1 MLKIQN
7 IKLPLNYKEQDI
19 RKACEK
25 ALRRKD
31 FTGVKILRRA
41 IDARKQ
47 ERIHYNISAGVT
59 GYSEAEEKK
68 IVHKINNNN
77 IMLTTGTIYHF
88 PYKNPASI
96 PHAES
101 CPETLSDETAKMT
114 AAQIEDRPVIIGTG
128 PAGYFAGLML
138 AKAGFR
144 PILIERGKPVE
155 ERKADV
161 DALWSEGK
169 LDQNSNVS
177 FGEGG
182 AGTFS
187 DGKLYTGNKD
197 KDGTQAFVLET
208 FHRFG
213 AAEEITYD
221 AKPHI
226 GTDVLYRIM
235 QNMRQEITDFGGEIR
250 FSEQLVNIEHIEG
263 SADTTGTP
271 SDLSKNRIYLKD
283 PKEKNHCCQ
292 YKLTIKK
299 LCKQNGYEVYF
310 LTTSAVI
317 LAIGHS
323 ARDTFKM
330 LKTAG
335 LTMEKKPFAI
345 GLRIEHPRS
354 LIDRARYGEAAA
366 KNLPAAD
373 YKLVYHTTEGRA
385 VFSFCMCPGG
395 YVVNASTE
403 EEGIV
408 VNGMS
413 YSGRNGENSNS
424 AIVVNVLPEDI
435 PGEDPLSGIEY
446 QRGVEHEMF
455 RIGRGSI
462 PIQRWEDFR
471 ENRITEKPGAVT
483 PQIKGNTQSA
493 NLRDALPH
501 IISRAIAEAIP
512 ALAKKLP
519 GFDLPDA
526 VLSGIESRTSSPVR
540 IIRGEDLSAEH
551 FSGIYPCGEGAGY
564 AGGIM
569 SAAVDGIH
577 VAEAVAAKYA
587 GI

>member
-7 IKLPLNYKEQDI
+7 IKLPIDYKPQDI

-31 FTGVKILRRA
+31 FKDVKILRRA

-47 ERIHYNISAGVT
+47 ENIHYNISAGVM
-59 GYSEAEEKK
+59 GYAEAEESK
-68 IVHKINNNN
+68 ILRKINNTN
-77 IMLTTGTIYHF
+77 IMLTNEVIYRFPYEKTAAGEGTITDQ
-88 PYKNPASI
+88 NM
-96 PHAES
+96 
-101 CPETLSDETAKMT
+101 D
-114 AAQIEDRPVIIGTG
+114 DRPVIIGTG

-138 AKAGFR
+138 AKAGLR

-161 DALWSEGK
+161 DTLWDGGK
-169 LDQNSNVS
+169 LNPNSNVS

-235 QNMRQEITDFGGEIR
+235 QNMRKEIASLGGEIR
-250 FSEQLVNIEHIEG
+250 FSEQL
-263 SADTTGTP
+263 TGIQKAE
-271 SDLSKNRIYLKD
+271 DDQEL
-283 PKEKNHCCQ
+283 
-292 YKLTIKK
+292 YKLTINK
-299 LCKQNGYEVYF
+299 LCKQNSPEDYH

-323 ARDTFKM
+323 ARDTFNM
-330 LKTAG
+330 LHEFG
-335 LTMEKKPFAI
+335 LSMEKKPFAM
-345 GLRIEHPRS
+345 GLRMEHPRD
-354 LIDRARYGEAAA
+354 LIDRARYGESATD
-366 KNLPAAD
+366 KLPAAD
-373 YKLVYHTTEGRA
+373 YKVVYHTSEDRA

-424 AIVVNVLPEDI
+424 AIVVNILPEDI
-435 PGEDPLSGIEY
+435 PGEDPLGGIEY
-446 QRGVEHEMF
+446 QRSIEREMY
-455 RIGRGSI
+455 RIGKGSI
-462 PIQRWEDFR
+462 PIQRWKDFR
-471 ENRITEKPGAVT
+471 ENRTTQCLGSVT
-483 PQIKGNTQSA
+483 PRIKGLTKEA
-493 NLRDALPH
+493 NLREALPE
-501 IISRAIAEAIP
+501 IISRSIIEAVP
-512 ALAKKLP
+512 DFGKKLP

-526 VLSGIESRTSSPVR
+526 VLSGVESRTSSPVR
-540 IIRGEDLSAEH
+540 IVRGEDLTAEH
-551 FSGIYPCGEGAGY
+551 FTGIYPCGEGAGY

-577 VAEAVAAKYA
+577 VAEAVAARYCNP
-587 GI
+587 

>member
-7 IKLPLNYKEQDI
+7 IKLPIDYKPQDI

-31 FTGVKILRRA
+31 FKEVKILRRA

-47 ERIHYNISAGVT
+47 ENIHYNISAGVM
-59 GYSEAEEKK
+59 GYAEAEESK
-68 IVHKINNNN
+68 ILRKINNTN
-77 IMLTTGTIYHF
+77 IMLTNEVIYRF
-88 PYKNPASI
+88 PYEKS
-96 PHAES
+96 
-101 CPETLSDETAKMT
+101 
-114 AAQIEDRPVIIGTG
+114 AAGEDTITDQNMDDRPVIIGTG

-138 AKAGFR
+138 AKAGLR

-155 ERKADV
+155 ERKTDV
-161 DALWSEGK
+161 DTLWDSGK
-169 LDQNSNVS
+169 LNPNSNVS

-235 QNMRQEITDFGGEIR
+235 QNMRKEIASLGGEIR
-250 FSEQLVNIEHIEG
+250 FSEQL
-263 SADTTGTP
+263 TGIQKAEN
-271 SDLSKNRIYLKD
+271 DQEL
-283 PKEKNHCCQ
+283 
-292 YKLTIKK
+292 YKLTINK
-299 LCKQNGYEVYF
+299 LCKQNSPEDYH

-323 ARDTFKM
+323 ARDTFNM
-330 LKTAG
+330 LHEFG
-335 LTMEKKPFAI
+335 LSMEKKPFAM
-345 GLRIEHPRS
+345 GLRMEHPRD
-354 LIDRARYGEAAA
+354 LIDRARYGESATD
-366 KNLPAAD
+366 KLPAAD
-373 YKLVYHTTEGRA
+373 YKVVYHTSEGRA

-424 AIVVNVLPEDI
+424 AIVVNILPEDI
-435 PGEDPLSGIEY
+435 PGEDPLGGIEY
-446 QRGVEHEMF
+446 QRSIEREMY
-455 RIGRGSI
+455 RIGKGSI

-471 ENRITEKPGAVT
+471 NNRTTESLGSVT
-483 PQIKGNTQSA
+483 PRIKGLTKEA
-493 NLRDALPH
+493 NLRKALPE
-501 IISRAIAEAIP
+501 IISRSIIEAVP
-512 ALAKKLP
+512 DFGKKLP

-526 VLSGIESRTSSPVR
+526 VLSGVESRTSSPVR
-540 IIRGEDLSAEH
+540 IVRGEDLTAEH
-551 FSGIYPCGEGAGY
+551 FTGIYPCGEGAGY

-577 VAEAVAAKYA
+577 VAEAVAARYCNP
-587 GI
+587 

>member
-7 IKLPLNYKEQDI
+7 IKLPIDYKLQDI

-31 FTGVKILRRA
+31 FKEVKILRRA

-47 ERIHYNISAGVT
+47 ENIHYNISAGVI
-59 GYSEAEEKK
+59 GYPEAEERK
-68 IVHKINNNN
+68 IVRKINSKN
-77 IMLTTGTIYHF
+77 IMLTNETVYRF
-88 PYKNPASI
+88 PYEKKAPIPKSASG
-96 PHAES
+96 
-101 CPETLSDETAKMT
+101 PEERSTEEQKSNVIQND
-114 AAQIEDRPVIIGTG
+114 DRPVIIGTG

-155 ERKADV
+155 KRKADV
-161 DALWSEGK
+161 DTLWDGGK
-169 LDQNSNVS
+169 LNPNSNVS

-197 KDGTQAFVLET
+197 KDGTQAFVLDT
-208 FHRFG
+208 FHHFG
-213 AAEEITYD
+213 APEEITYD

-235 QNMRQEITDFGGEIR
+235 QNMRKEITSLGGEIR
-250 FSEQLVNIEHIEG
+250 FSEQL
-263 SADTTGTP
+263 TGIQNAE
-271 SDLSKNRIYLKD
+271 DNQEL
-283 PKEKNHCCQ
+283 
-292 YKLTIKK
+292 YKLTINK
-299 LCKQNGYEVYF
+299 LCKQNESKEYF
-310 LTTSAVI
+310 LTTSAVV

-330 LKTAG
+330 LHAFG
-335 LTMEKKPFAI
+335 LSMEKKPFAM
-345 GLRIEHPRS
+345 GLRMEHPRD
-354 LIDRARYGEAAA
+354 LIDRARYGESATE
-366 KNLPAAD
+366 KLPAAD
-373 YKLVYHTTEGRA
+373 YKVVYHTSEGRA

-424 AIVVNVLPEDI
+424 AIVVNILPEDI
-435 PGEDPLSGIEY
+435 PGEDPLGGIEY
-446 QRGVEHEMF
+446 QRSIEREMY
-455 RIGRGSI
+455 RIGKGCI
-462 PIQRWEDFR
+462 PVQKWEDFR
-471 ENRITEKPGAVT
+471 ENRVTESLGTVT
-483 PQIKGNTQSA
+483 PQIKGKWEAA
-493 NLRDALPH
+493 NLRDALPDT
-501 IISRAIAEAIP
+501 ISRSIAEAVP
-512 ALAKKLP
+512 DFGKKLP

-526 VLSGIESRTSSPVR
+526 VLSGVESRTSSPVR
-540 IIRGEDLSAEH
+540 IIRGEDLSADH
-551 FSGIYPCGEGAGY
+551 FPGIYPCGEGAGY

-577 VAEAVAAKYA
+577 VAEAVAAMYCRS
-587 GI
+587 